1 MDLDAFV
8 RMILRRG
15 WLALALAVLGILAG
29 LAVGFVQSPVYEAT
43 TRIALAPARPA
54 DLGQNQAV
62 REIMPSYIEDLK
74 THDMADEAATQLGE
88 AFLTTHRLTPD
99 DLFNMIRI
107 DADANVFEIHVKAR
121 NADPAIAG
129 QVSEKWAIAFTLRRT
144 KTNERLDLRER
155 IYATLRDRTEVA
167 QAAPRRKLLLGVGAL
182 LGGLL
187 GGGLILVWEFL
198 SRAVVLTAEDASRV
212 VGTPAIGVIPG
223 GARRRAS
230 GLAAGVADAW
240 TAVRA
245 GAGQLWPVA
254 LLAAVGLATGLALTV
269 AQPTVWRART
279 KIAIE
284 PALGT
289 DWGRTQAI
297 PEFMKN
303 LAEDLRTWRMAE
315 TINAD
320 LGLDLPP
327 ERLLEKVTV
336 APKESV
342 FEVHL
347 DVLDPDRDTAI
358 QISRAWAERFV
369 ETRNQAN
376 LNLDQQD
383 RVLVRLR
390 DRTLSERY
398 SPKPLANTSAGV
410 VIGALIG
417 ALLVALRALGRAG
430 TIQDGREA
438 GRSAASPLLGVIPRR
453 RRRPSIDRTG
463 VPR

>member
-15 WLALALAVLGILAG
+15 WLALALAVIGLLAG
-29 LAVGFVQSPVYEAT
+29 LALGLAQSPVYEAT
-43 TRIALAPARPA
+43 TRIALSPARPA

-62 REIMPSYIEDLK
+62 REIMPSFIEDLK
-74 THDMADEAATQLGE
+74 THDMADAAALQLGKDYL
-88 AFLTTHRLTPD
+88 AAHALTAD

-121 NADPAIAG
+121 HRDPAIAG
-129 QVSEKWAIAFTLRRT
+129 QVSEKWAIAFTDRRA
-144 KTNERLDLRER
+144 KANARLDLRER
-155 IYATLRDRTEVA
+155 IYAALRDRTDLS
-167 QAAPRRKLLLGVGAL
+167 QAAPRRKLLLGVGAV
-182 LGGLL
+182 LGGLV
-187 GGGLILVWEFL
+187 GCALILLWEFM
-198 SRAVVLTAEDASRV
+198 SRAVVLAGVDAEHV
-212 VGTPAIGVIPG
+212 VGAPAIGVIPG
-223 GARRRAS
+223 AARRSAT
-230 GLAAGVADAW
+230 GLAAGLTDAR

-245 GAGQLWPVA
+245 SVVRLWPAA
-254 LLAAVGLATGLALTV
+254 LLAMLGLATGLALTA

-320 LGLDLPP
+320 LGLDLTP
-327 ERLLEKVTV
+327 ERLLDKVTV
-336 APKESV
+336 APRESV

-347 DVLDPDRDTAI
+347 DVLDPDRDTAVK
-358 QISRAWAERFV
+358 ISRAWAERFV

-390 DRTLSERY
+390 DRTLPERY
-398 SPKPLANTSAGV
+398 SPRPLANSSAGL

-417 ALLVALRALGRAG
+417 ALIVVLRALARAGAIRDGRDAGRAA
-430 TIQDGREA
+430 DA
-438 GRSAASPLLGVIPRR
+438 PLLGVIPRR
-453 RRRPSIDRTG
+453 RADLRSRAQEA
-463 VPR
+463 